1 MIIQFYRGPKTDS
14 TEVEGFK
21 SYVPTR
27 MEYTLVLRL
36 DQNQKISLQHPIQT
50 N

>member
-36 DQNQKISLQHPIQT
+36 DQKISLQHPIQT